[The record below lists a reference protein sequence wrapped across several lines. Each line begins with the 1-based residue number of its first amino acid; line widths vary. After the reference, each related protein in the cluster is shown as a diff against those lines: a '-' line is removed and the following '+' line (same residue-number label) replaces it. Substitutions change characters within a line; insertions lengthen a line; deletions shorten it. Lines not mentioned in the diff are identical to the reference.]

1 MLGSASSQGSFGNG
15 PQSDVPTARR
25 GGRRWLAMF
34 LLVAIALVGGIII
47 GQRMYAGG
55 SVFKGASTS
64 ALDFSLF
71 DEVYESIRNDYVE
84 PPTESTELEYG
95 AIRGLV
101 SGLGDPNSNFMDP
114 EETKAFH
121 ENLDGTFSG
130 IGVELA
136 IKDEVLTVVA
146 PLPGSPG
153 ERAGLKA
160 GDVILAI
167 DGTDTSTLTIDQ
179 AVGMIRGKIGTEV
192 ALFITRKGSFE
203 AKEFKVT
210 REEIN
215 VQSVTYEVKDGL
227 GILRITRFG
236 EDTADKVGEAA
247 REFLSKEVRGIVLDL
262 RGNPGGFLESSVDVA
277 GFFVEDGVI
286 VSEEFGDG
294 SKQEYEAS
302 GTASLAGIPVI
313 ALVDEGS
320 ASAAEILA
328 GALQDYGIARL
339 VGAKT
344 FGKGSVQEL
353 SSLAKGTSLRL
364 TVAKWVLPKGRK
376 IDHVGIEP
384 DVPVAITPEDIEA
397 GKDPQL
403 DKAIGLL

>member
-1 MLGSASSQGSFGNG
+1 MFGAASHSHG
-15 PQSDVPTARR
+15 PQSDVPTVRPR
-25 GGRRWLAMF
+25 GGRKLATA
-34 LLVAIALVGGIII
+34 LLVVIALAGGIFI
-47 GQRMYAGG
+47 GKYLYGG
-55 SVFKGASTS
+55 SSIFKGESTS

-71 DEVYESIRNDYVE
+71 DEVYARIRGDYVE
-84 PPTESTELEYG
+84 PPSDSTQLEYG

-101 SGLGDPNSNFMDP
+101 AGLGDPNSGFMDP
-114 EETKAFH
+114 EETKAFQ
-121 ENLDGTFSG
+121 ENLDGKFSG

-136 IKDEVLTVVA
+136 IKDEVLTVVS

-160 GDVILAI
+160 GDIILAI
-167 DGTDTSTLTIDQ
+167 DETDSSTLTIDQ
-179 AVGMIRGKIGTEV
+179 AVSMIRGEIGTEV
-192 ALFITRKGSFE
+192 ALLVTRKGSFE

-215 VQSVTYEVKDGL
+215 VQSAAYEVKDGI
-227 GILRITRFG
+227 GILSIARFG

-262 RGNPGGFLESSVDVA
+262 RGNPGGFLVSAVDIA
-277 GFFVEDGVI
+277 GYFIKEGVI

-294 SKQEYEAS
+294 TKDEYEAD
-302 GTASLAGIPVI
+302 GTAALAGIPVV

-328 GALQDYGIARL
+328 GALQDYGVAKL

-397 GKDPQL
+397 GRDPQL
-403 DKAIGLL
+403 DKALELL

>member
-1 MLGSASSQGSFGNG
+1 
-15 PQSDVPTARR
+15 
-25 GGRRWLAMF
+25 MF